1 MVRLLRRLKSRL
13 SDTVDAWDKFQRKE
27 IGYFLLDDSSATSSS
42 PLESSVSAV
51 DDVFLDLKGFLKKL
65 QQLENE
71 LCQDNPQGVSSLSV
85 FFLYLHVNSAELLT
99 EVRLI
104 ETAKRSF

>member
-1 MVRLLRRLKSRL
+1 MVKVLRRLKSRL
-13 SDTVDAWDKFQRKE
+13 SDTVDAWDKFQRKQ
-27 IGYFLLDDSSATSSS
+27 IGYFLLDDSFPTSSS
-42 PLESSVSAV
+42 PLKSSVSAV

-85 FFLYLHVNSAELLT
+85 FTLYSRANNAKLLT
-99 EVRLI
+99 EVRLT
-104 ETAKRSF
+104 ESAKRSF